1 MPCSLFHCTGLLAH
15 RLVLNIRSRV
25 TVLTVCP
32 VSFFFCIA
40 AKEVAVVAKSV
51 RHYVL
56 RFRSLW
62 IMLICCHFVQ
72 HGRMRAVISV
82 SSCCCVFRGESAVTA
97 MHVAHTHTITNKLLR
112 HLSLTFL
119 IDKLKQSLLL
129 SLTFLTLL
137 SSVFVCV

>member
-1 MPCSLFHCTGLLAH
+1 MPCSLFHCTGSQTCIKYQEPCHSFDRMSCVFFLLH
-15 RLVLNIRSRV
+15 CSKGSGCRSQECQA
-25 TVLTVCP
+25 LC
-32 VSFFFCIA
+32 F
-40 AKEVAVVAKSV
+40 
-51 RHYVL
+51 L